1 MVAIGEVETIKKMWH
16 VVLFLAAL
24 GLIFFV
30 WGCAQ
35 TLPPMHLEG
44 YSPSVGDNAAD
55 TALSQIGRPYR
66 YGGSSP
72 SGFDCSGLVSYS
84 YATAGMKVPHSTREL
99 RRCTLSVA
107 YRDMRK
113 GDLVFFN
120 QLGKKYSH
128 VGIYVGDDRFVHS
141 PSTGKTVR
149 TNSLLDPYW
158 KKHLLEARRF

>member
-1 MVAIGEVETIKKMWH
+1 MEKKKLQYA
-16 VVLFLAAL
+16 VLLLAAL
-24 GLIFFV
+24 GFISFA
-30 WGCAQ
+30 WGCSQ
-35 TLPPMHLEG
+35 TLPLMRLEG
-44 YSPSVGDNAAD
+44 YSASVGDKAAD

-66 YGGSSP
+66 YQGSSP
-72 SGFDCSGLVSYS
+72 AGFDCSGLVTYS
-84 YATAGMKVPHSTREL
+84 YRTAGMKVPHSTREL
-99 RRCTLSVA
+99 RRCTLPVA
-107 YRDMRK
+107 YREIRK

>member
-1 MVAIGEVETIKKMWH
+1 MVGMHKIVAKR
-16 VVLFLAAL
+16 VLQALMLWTAL
-24 GLIFFV
+24 GFISLEFLS
-30 WGCAQ
+30 CAHV
-35 TLPPMHLEG
+35 PPKRLDG
-44 YSPSVGDNAAD
+44 YSTAVGDKAAD
-55 TALSQIGRPYR
+55 TAISEIGRPYR
-66 YGGSSP
+66 YKGSSP

-99 RRCTLSVA
+99 RRCTLPVA

-128 VGIYVGDDRFVHS
+128 VGIYVGDNLFVHA

>member
-1 MVAIGEVETIKKMWH
+1 MLLMHNI
-16 VVLFLAAL
+16 VVKNMLQALMLCTVLSFVSLEFLS
-24 GLIFFV
+24 
-30 WGCAQ
+30 CAYV
-35 TLPPMHLEG
+35 PPKRLDG
-44 YSPSVGDNAAD
+44 YSTSVGDRAAD

-66 YGGSSP
+66 YRGSSP
-72 SGFDCSGLVSYS
+72 SGFDCSGLVTYSYS
-84 YATAGMKVPHSTREL
+84 AAGMKVPHSTREL
-99 RRCTLSVA
+99 RRCTLPVA

-128 VGIYVGDDRFVHS
+128 VGIYVGDDLFVHS
-141 PSTGKTVR
+141 PSSGKTVR